1 MHRCISNFPSQTVE
15 VLPSKLYQA
24 KTGKALVETST
35 ILNWNGEEPMKIAVF
50 VYEYPPKI
58 VGGLG
63 TYAAEITRKFVLT
76 DHDVT
81 VFTMNDDAGDL
92 PTREIWRG
100 IEIHRPLHIDISDSL
115 PDVIAEDIRKW
126 GRGIHFFGKLMV
138 YNYLSAAKLV
148 NELIKKES
156 LKYDLVVAHD
166 WLSVMGGVT
175 VKKESG
181 LPLAFHVHSTE
192 QGRTMGNG
200 SSVVSNIELRGGN
213 MADLVVTVSYA
224 MKDELIQLGFP
235 RDKIKVSYNGVDPQ
249 KYNPETIKKEDI
261 RRIRTS
267 YGLKDEDFMIL
278 FLGRLVGVKG
288 VDKLIMAMP
297 HILAKYPKA
306 KLVIVGVGDLQ
317 EYLQNLVRMIKMDEY
332 VRFRF
337 DFIPEEERI
346 LHYAACD
353 VAAFPSLYEPFGI
366 VALEAMAME
375 KPVVVGASGVSGMR
389 EIVICC
395 GDEQCGY
402 HVDPNNPSDIAWGIL
417 SALETPEKRKWL
429 GKNGRKRVLSEF
441 TWSRIAEKTIE
452 LYESVVKR

>member
-1 MHRCISNFPSQTVE
+1 LLKLETVR
-15 VLPSKLYQA
+15 SD
-24 KTGKALVETST
+24 
-35 ILNWNGEEPMKIAVF
+35 MKIAVL

-63 TYAAEITRKFVLT
+63 TYAAEITRKFVLM

-81 VFTMNDDAGDL
+81 VFTMNDDAGTL

-126 GRGIHFFGKLMV
+126 GRGIHLFGKLMV

-148 NELIKKES
+148 NELIKKEGM
-156 LKYDLVVAHD
+156 KYDLVVAHD
-166 WLSVMGGVT
+166 WLSIMGGVT
-175 VKKESG
+175 VKRETG

-213 MADLVVTVSYA
+213 MADMVVTVSYA

-235 RDKIKVSYNGVDPQ
+235 KEKINVSYNGVDPQ
-249 KYNPETIKKEDI
+249 KYNPEGITVEQTRKI
-261 RRIRTS
+261 RAL
-267 YGLKDEDFMIL
+267 YGVKDSDLMIL

-288 VDKLIMAMP
+288 VDKLIMALP
-297 HILAKYPKA
+297 HILPKFPNA

-317 EYLQNLVRMIKMDEY
+317 EYLQNLVRTIRMDQY
-332 VRFRF
+332 VKFLF

-353 VAAFPSLYEPFGI
+353 IAVFPSLYEPFGI

-375 KPVVVGASGVSGMR
+375 KPVVVGAAGVSGMR
-389 EIVICC
+389 EIVVCC
-395 GDEQCGY
+395 GEEQCGY
-402 HVDPNNPSDIAWGIL
+402 HVDPNNPSDIAWGIM
-417 SALETPEKRKWL
+417 SAMETPEKSKWL
-429 GKNGRKRVLSEF
+429 GKNGRKRVLKEF

-452 LYESVVKR
+452 LYQKMINR